1 MSKGVV
7 VVCEVHVFLLE
18 VKRQMND
25 WPEKEE
31 RTCRWFSPADAANM
45 VQESELSDI
54 IRSVAGLAPLKAA
67 SSDADEFS
75 G

>member
-18 VKRQMND
+18 VKRQEKD

-31 RTCRWFSPADAANM
+31 RTCRWFSAADAANM
-45 VQESELSDI
+45 VQEPDLSDI
-54 IRSVAGLAPLKAA
+54 ILSAIGLAPSKQ
-67 SSDADEFS
+67 FS
-75 G
+75 